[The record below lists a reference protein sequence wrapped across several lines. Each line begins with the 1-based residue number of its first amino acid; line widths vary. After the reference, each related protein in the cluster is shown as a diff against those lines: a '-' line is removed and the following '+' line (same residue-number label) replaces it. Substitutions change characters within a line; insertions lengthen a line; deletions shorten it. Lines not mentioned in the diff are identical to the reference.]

1 MHLVYSQGEEVTP
14 ENDGIELDTDEGCL
28 HRLYRPHSFE
38 TFKKK
43 YAEEYTQFILFDLTN
58 FKVVKNPK
66 LFMVSSYFI
75 MPHGCACFCFGEYL

>member
-14 ENDGIELDTDEGCL
+14 ENDGIELDTDEGYL

-43 YAEEYTQFILFDLTN
+43 FAEEFTKFVLFDLTS
-58 FKVVKNPK
+58 FKVVEKPE

-75 MPHGCACFCFGEYL
+75 MPRSCACFCFGEYL

>member
-28 HRLYRPHSFE
+28 HRLYRPHTFE

-43 YAEEYTQFILFDLTN
+43 YAEEYVQFILFDLTT

-75 MPHGCACFCFGEYL
+75 MPYGSIVFAFGEYL

>member
-1 MHLVYSQGEEVTP
+1 MYLVYSQGEEITP
-14 ENDGIELDTDEGCL
+14 ENDGVDIEMDEGYL
-28 HRLYRPHSFE
+28 HKLYRPHTFE

-43 YAEEYTQFILFDLTN
+43 FAEEYTQFVLFDLTE
-58 FKVVKNPK
+58 FKVTENPE